1 MEKLNIGFI
10 GLGRIADVHSPAY
23 MNNPDAAIYAVCD
36 ADPVI
41 AKKRMEQW
49 GAKKMYTNYH
59 DLLNDKAICGVEILL
74 PQKLH
79 EESCI
84 AAARAG
90 KHIAMQKPMTVS
102 LESADRMIKAAKDVG
117 VIFKVTDNYCFY
129 PPFLFAKKLI
139 ENDEIGD
146 PINIRISFVSGT
158 GGWDIPSSS
167 WEWRVAENAEGRGFQ
182 TFDHGHHLWATAWFF
197 LGEVERV
204 VSWIDSADGI
214 LDCPAVMMWKY
225 KNSPKFGTCEF
236 VHAPD
241 LKIPSSYYAND
252 EWLQITGSKGMIF
265 IKRCTGLVHN
275 EPVVSLFN
283 NSGWKYFDDV
293 KSDWGEGFTGAAHN
307 FIEAIK
313 GNEKPM
319 LSAEQGREILK
330 FDLAMAKSSRLRREV
345 YLDEM
350 DKSNPEAFTK
360 KQVKKEIIEK
370 HPKKSIF
377 SSLFGEGNEK
387 YAAEAGTLTEQLAGN
402 YNPEAVRD
410 WNSAIGIH
418 LSREGQ
424 SGELKYAVIISN
436 GTVTIEKGILP
447 ENAVLTIRTGC
458 GTWAAILLKKKKIE
472 MAFIQGKIKL
482 EGKAEEGLKLRSAFG
497 I

>member
-1 MEKLNIGFI
+1 MGKINIGFI

-23 MNNPDAAIYAVCD
+23 MNNPDACIYAVCD
-36 ADPVI
+36 SNPEI

-59 DLLNDKAICGVEILL
+59 DLLNDTDISGVEILL

-84 AAARAG
+84 AAAMAG
-90 KHIAMQKPMTVS
+90 KHVAVQKPMSVS
-102 LESADRMIKAAKDVG
+102 LESADKMIKAAKDAG
-117 VIFKVTDNYCFY
+117 VILKVTDNYCFY

-158 GGWDIPSSS
+158 GGWEIPSSS

-204 VSWIDSADGI
+204 VSWVDSADGI

-225 KNSPKFGTCEF
+225 KNSSKYGTCEF

-241 LKIPSSYYAND
+241 LIIPSVYYAND
-252 EWLQITGSKGMIF
+252 EWLQITGSKGIIF
-265 IKRCTGLVHN
+265 IKRCTGLIHN
-275 EPVVSLFN
+275 EAVVSLFN
-283 NSGWKYFDDV
+283 NSGWTYFDEL
-293 KSDWGEGFTGAAHN
+293 KSDWGEGFRGAANN
-307 FIEAIK
+307 FIAAIK
-313 GNEKPM
+313 GTEKPM
-319 LSAEQGREILK
+319 LTAEQGREILK

-350 DKSNPEAFTK
+350 DKPSPESFTK
-360 KQVKKEIIEK
+360 KQIKKEIKEK
-370 HPKKSIF
+370 YPKKSLL
-377 SSLFGEGNEK
+377 STLFGEGNEK
-387 YAAEAGTLTEQLAGN
+387 YATEAGTLTEQLAKN
-402 YNPEAVRD
+402 FKPEAVKD
-410 WNSAIGIH
+410 WNSVIGIH
-418 LSREGQ
+418 LTPEGK
-424 SGELKYAVIISN
+424 SPELKFAVTVKDGN
-436 GTVTIEKGILP
+436 VTVTQGSLP
-447 ENAVLTIRTGC
+447 DNAVLTIRTGC